1 MKVEIDVT
9 CNVIMIVKNGV
20 VKQITP
26 PVTGYGE
33 QVVVWVGGKV
43 DRVITTF
50 TEKIK

>member
-1 MKVEIDVT
+1 M
-9 CNVIMIVKNGV
+9 
-20 VKQITP
+20 TP

-33 QVVVWVGGKV
+33 QVVVWVGGKI